1 MKRVDLESDVED
13 DVCEWAENHGWLVRK
28 MKFIGR
34 RGCPDRIAPS
44 GRHRATGRGRR
55 RGGRLLRGHW
65 RRPNSR
71 WKDQALRWIEPYWRG
86 PSLASIVERE
96 YRLNP

>member
-34 RGCPDRIAPS
+34 RGCPDRFFFGFGYIVMVEFKRVNGPISENQRQEHRRMRDAGLEVHVIEHAEDGIAILRNAMREP
-44 GRHRATGRGRR
+44 RA
-55 RGGRLLRGHW
+55 
-65 RRPNSR
+65 
-71 WKDQALRWIEPYWRG
+71 
-86 PSLASIVERE
+86 
-96 YRLNP
+96 